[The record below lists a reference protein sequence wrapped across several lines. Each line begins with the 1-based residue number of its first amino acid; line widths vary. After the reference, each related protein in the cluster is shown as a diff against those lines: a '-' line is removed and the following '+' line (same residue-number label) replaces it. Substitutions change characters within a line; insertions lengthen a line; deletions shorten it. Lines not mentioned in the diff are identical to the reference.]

1 MERQLTEGRPFGVL
15 LRYALPVLGGNLF
28 QLFYTLADTVI
39 VGKALGADALAA
51 VGSTGIISYFVL
63 CFVQGLTGGFGI
75 CLGQCC
81 GAGDETGM
89 RRSAAVSWTLSAVF
103 TLLLTPLVCLLARPV
118 LGWMQTPED
127 IFTDAYAYLFV
138 ILLGTGATVFYNIIS
153 YMLRALGDSR
163 TPLVFLVLSSLLNI
177 GLDILF
183 IVPFHMG
190 VAGAAWATV
199 LSQLLSAILCTI
211 VGLRKY
217 PVLRTRRADF
227 VGSRIAAARHLRVG
241 FLMGFQ
247 MSVMCIGQL
256 VVQACVNKLGTAAY
270 QIAISGYV
278 AQNYGAHRFDR
289 IREGVRASL
298 IQLESVNVLMCAAM
312 LLARRAVVSLFIDAP
327 TEEIISYAGGYL
339 TAVAPFYVVLGLLIV
354 YRSTVQSMGNSTA
367 PFLACVVELVMRISG
382 ALGLAR
388 VLGYTGVC
396 CSSPLAWIGATALLI
411 PFYRREMRKGKN
423 IAAEKRKERPPCG
436 KAVWKDALLLL
447 LTFFQKLLRRCAEEL
462 CKRNEVRR
470 AWVGC
475 AALPLGDRLPADAQR
490 LRHKLLRHFALRPA
504 ALQYLTERSGARCL
518 LLPHGLGADV
528 LSQRT
533 DEKHEHI
540 NANGED
546 QKRHDGHKNGKSH
559 IITSFLPSI

>member
-127 IFTDAYAYLFV
+127 IFADAYAYLFV

-217 PVLRTRRADF
+217 PVLRPRRADF
-227 VGSRIAAARHLRVG
+227 AGSRVAAARHLRVG

-256 VVQACVNKLGTAAY
+256 VVQACVNKLGTAAVAGYTAATKVDQLSVLVNTAY
-270 QIAISGYV
+270 QIAISRRTTARTGST
-278 AQNYGAHRFDR
+278 ASA
-289 IREGVRASL
+289 RAS
-298 IQLESVNVLMCAAM
+298 EPRSSSSRASTSSC
-312 LLARRAVVSLFIDAP
+312 ARRCCSRGAQSCRSSSTRRPRRSSPMPAGISLPSRRF
-327 TEEIISYAGGYL
+327 TSCSGFL
-339 TAVAPFYVVLGLLIV
+339 SF
-354 YRSTVQSMGNSTA
+354 TVPQCRAWATA
-367 PFLACVVELVMRISG
+367 P
-382 ALGLAR
+382 
-388 VLGYTGVC
+388 
-396 CSSPLAWIGATALLI
+396 
-411 PFYRREMRKGKN
+411 RRS
-423 IAAEKRKERPPCG
+423 
-436 KAVWKDALLLL
+436 
-447 LTFFQKLLRRCAEEL
+447 
-462 CKRNEVRR
+462 
-470 AWVGC
+470 
-475 AALPLGDRLPADAQR
+475 LPA
-490 LRHKLLRHFALRPA
+490 
-504 ALQYLTERSGARCL
+504 S
-518 LLPHGLGADV
+518 
-528 LSQRT
+528 LS
-533 DEKHEHI
+533 
-540 NANGED
+540 
-546 QKRHDGHKNGKSH
+546 S
-559 IITSFLPSI
+559 

>member
-1 MERQLTEGRPFGVL
+1 MEKQLTEGRPFGVL

-39 VGKALGADALAA
+39 VGKTLGADALAA

-127 IFTDAYAYLFV
+127 IFADAYAYLFV

-190 VAGAAWATV
+190 AAGAAWATV

-227 VGSRIAAARHLRVG
+227 TGSRIAAARHLRVG

-256 VVQACVNKLGTAAY
+256 VVQACVNKLGTAA
-270 QIAISGYV
+270 V
-278 AQNYGAHRFDR
+278 
-289 IREGVRASL
+289 
-298 IQLESVNVLMCAAM
+298 
-312 LLARRAVVSLFIDAP
+312 
-327 TEEIISYAGGYL
+327 
-339 TAVAPFYVVLGLLIV
+339 
-354 YRSTVQSMGNSTA
+354 
-367 PFLACVVELVMRISG
+367 
-382 ALGLAR
+382 
-388 VLGYTGVC
+388 
-396 CSSPLAWIGATALLI
+396 
-411 PFYRREMRKGKN
+411 
-423 IAAEKRKERPPCG
+423 
-436 KAVWKDALLLL
+436 
-447 LTFFQKLLRRCAEEL
+447 
-462 CKRNEVRR
+462 
-470 AWVGC
+470 
-475 AALPLGDRLPADAQR
+475 
-490 LRHKLLRHFALRPA
+490 
-504 ALQYLTERSGARCL
+504 
-518 LLPHGLGADV
+518 
-528 LSQRT
+528 
-533 DEKHEHI
+533 
-540 NANGED
+540 
-546 QKRHDGHKNGKSH
+546 
-559 IITSFLPSI
+559 